1 MANILIVDDDPMSI
15 EFLKIFLEGEGHTT
29 DVALSAHE
37 AIDKIKVSLPEVL
50 LTDLNLGDTS
60 GEEIINYL
68 IENDYQIKIIIMSG
82 YGKSHI
88 NSKDLKYDFLITK
101 PVDLNKLNELLI

>member
-1 MANILIVDDDPMSI
+1 MAKILIVDDDPMSI
-15 EFLKIFLEGEGHTT
+15 EFLKIFLESEGHTT
-29 DVALSAHE
+29 DTALSSSE
-37 AIDKIKVSLPEVL
+37 AVDKIKASIPEVL
-50 LTDLNLGDTS
+50 LTDLNLGDSS

-68 IENDYQIKIIIMSG
+68 IKNDHQIKIIIMSG

-88 NSKDLKYDFLITK
+88 NNKDLKYDFLITK